1 MKNRVHPVFFKLL
14 LSENC
19 NILIMK
25 SLFPLLIL
33 SVLSIWVKAQ
43 ESSQVKFF
51 ADKSQSS
58 ITYAMKHPLHSWEGT
73 SKEINSVILAD
84 KNKETISQAAVS
96 VKISS
101 FDSQN
106 ANRDSHTIEVTDAIK
121 YPNISFASSSIKQDG
136 NKLQVTGKLTFHGV
150 SKEITINAEKKTV
163 NNKAEITGNF
173 SVNMKDYNID
183 PPSLMAMSTDEEI
196 KLTFFL
202 VF

>member
-1 MKNRVHPVFFKLL
+1 
-14 LSENC
+14 
-19 NILIMK
+19 MK
-25 SLFPLLIL
+25 SFFLLWIL
-33 SVLSIWVKAQ
+33 WVLGICVQAQ
-43 ESSQVKFF
+43 ESSQIKFF

-58 ITYAMKHPLHSWEGT
+58 ISYAMKHPLHSWEGT

-84 KNKETISQAAVS
+84 KNKETITQAAVS

-136 NKLQVTGKLTFHGV
+136 YKLQITGRLTFHGV
-150 SKEITINAEKKTV
+150 GKEITIDAEKKMV

-173 SVNMKDYNID
+173 TVNMKDYNID
-183 PPSLMAMSTDEEI
+183 PPSLMAMPTDEEI